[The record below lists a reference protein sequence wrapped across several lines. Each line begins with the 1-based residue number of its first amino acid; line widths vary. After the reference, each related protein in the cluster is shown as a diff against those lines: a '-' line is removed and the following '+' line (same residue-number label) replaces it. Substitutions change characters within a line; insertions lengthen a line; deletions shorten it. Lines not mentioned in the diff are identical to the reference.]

1 MEKMILHGNSTE
13 RKAGV
18 SVFDIRWSRRQS
30 KENIRGKKENN
41 VVIARHRNLKYQKY

>member
-1 MEKMILHGNSTE
+1 MILHGNSTE

-18 SVFDIRWSRRQS
+18 SDIRWSRHQS

-41 VVIARHRNLKYQKY
+41 VVIARHRNLKYQKYQRTKK